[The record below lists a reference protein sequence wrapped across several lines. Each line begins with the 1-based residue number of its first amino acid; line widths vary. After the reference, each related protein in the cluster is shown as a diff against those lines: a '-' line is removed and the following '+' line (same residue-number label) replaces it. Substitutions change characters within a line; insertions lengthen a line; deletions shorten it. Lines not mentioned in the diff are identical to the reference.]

1 MVIFDTN
8 AILRGILQDNLTMAE
23 EVKRK
28 LSSGETCF
36 IPVEVV
42 AEIVFVLSKVYALK
56 RDVIAKTLTD
66 IADVKNVYIAQKPVV
81 IHALHVYAATT
92 FDFVDC
98 LLVGYAKVNG
108 HSIFTFDKKLQK
120 YLVVSQK

>member
-1 MVIFDTN
+1 MVVFDTN
-8 AILRGILQDNLTMAE
+8 AILRGILQDNETMAE

-28 LSSGETCF
+28 LLSGENCL

-56 RDVIAKTLTD
+56 REIITKTLTD

-81 IHALHVYAATT
+81 IHALQVYATTT

-98 LLVGYAKVNG
+98 LLVGHAKKNG

-120 YLVVSQK
+120 YLANL